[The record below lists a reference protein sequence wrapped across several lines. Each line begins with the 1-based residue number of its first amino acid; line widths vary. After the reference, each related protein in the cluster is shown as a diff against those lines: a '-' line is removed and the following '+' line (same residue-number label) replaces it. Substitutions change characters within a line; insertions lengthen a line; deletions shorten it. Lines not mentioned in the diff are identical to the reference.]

1 MGYWFRIGDFELL
14 VVSDGVIRQDAGATF
29 GLVPRVMW
37 EKYVPD
43 IDEKYRLPVGLN
55 SLFIRGGGKT
65 VLVDTGCGDKS
76 RSAPGAMDIEHTG
89 TLLENLRAE
98 GVAPEDVDL
107 VINSHLHFDHCGGN
121 TVVDDGKLRPAFPR
135 ARYVIQK
142 GEWEAAT
149 HPNDRTRG
157 TYLAENI
164 EPLDEAGQVD
174 LVEGDTEV
182 VPGVR
187 MVRAPGHTDDHVVV
201 EVESGGDY
209 ALYIGELSQHPV
221 QLERLAWISAFDTM
235 PLVSLETKKRFVEK
249 AIEKNATIVSVHHE
263 YPGVGRVRLDD
274 GKRKWEEISN
284 GSAGNENG
292 AAL

>member
-43 IDEKYRLPVGLN
+43 LDEKYRLPVGLN

-65 VLVDTGCGDKS
+65 VLVDTGCGDKA

-98 GVAPEDVDL
+98 GVAAADVDL

-135 ARYVIQK
+135 AQYVIQK

-164 EPLDEAGQVD
+164 EPLDEAGQVA

-201 EVESGGDY
+201 EVESGGGY

-249 AIEKNATIVSVHHE
+249 SIEKNATIVSVHHG
-263 YPGVGRVRLDD
+263 YPGVGRVSLDR
-274 GKRKWEEISN
+274 GKRKWEEI
-284 GSAGNENG
+284 NENG

>member
-55 SLFIRGGGKT
+55 SLLIRGGGKT
-65 VLVDTGCGDKS
+65 VLVDTGCGDKVT
-76 RSAPGAMDIEHTG
+76 RSPGAMDIEHTG

-98 GVAPEDVDL
+98 GVAAENVDL

-121 TVVDDGKLRPAFPR
+121 TVVDDGTLRPAFPR
-135 ARYVIQK
+135 AQYVIQK

-164 EPLDEAGQVD
+164 EPLDDAGQVD

-249 AIEKNATIVSVHHE
+249 SIEKNATIVSVHHG
-263 YPGVGRVRLDD
+263 YPGVGRLRLHD
-274 GKRKWEEISN
+274 GKRKWEETAEK
-284 GSAGNENG
+284 GR
-292 AAL
+292 

>member
-65 VLVDTGCGDKS
+65 VLVDTGCGDKT
-76 RSAPGAMDIEHTG
+76 RRAPGAMDIEHTG
-89 TLLENLRAE
+89 TLLQSLRAE
-98 GVAPEDVDL
+98 GVAAEDVDI

-121 TVVDDGKLRPAFPR
+121 TIVADGKLRPAFPR

-164 EPLDEAGQVD
+164 EPLDDAGQVD

-249 AIEKNATIVSVHHE
+249 SIENDATLVSVHHE
-263 YPGVGRVRLDD
+263 YPGVGRVRLDE
-274 GKRKWEEISN
+274 GRRKWEEISD
-284 GSAGNENG
+284 GPARNENG
-292 AAL
+292 PAQ

>member
-43 IDEKYRLPVGLN
+43 IDDKHRLPVGLN

-65 VLVDTGCGDKS
+65 VLVDTGCGDKIT
-76 RSAPGAMDIEHTG
+76 RSPGAMDIEHTG
-89 TLLENLRAE
+89 TLLDNLQAE
-98 GVAPEDVDL
+98 GVAAEDIDI
-107 VINSHLHFDHCGGN
+107 VINTHLHFDHCGGN
-121 TVVDDGKLRPAFPR
+121 TVVDDGTLRPAFPR
-135 ARYVIQK
+135 AQYVIQK

-164 EPLDEAGQVD
+164 EPLEAAGQVD
-174 LVEGDTEV
+174 LVEGDAEV
-182 VPGVR
+182 LPGVR

-249 AIEKNATIVSVHHE
+249 SIEKDATIVSVHHG
-263 YPGVGRVRLDD
+263 YPGVGRVRLTD
-274 GKRKWEEISN
+274 GKRKWEEI
-284 GSAGNENG
+284 NENG
-292 AAL
+292 AVL

>member
-1 MGYWFRIGDFELL
+1 MGYWFRIGGFELL

-43 IDEKYRLPVGLN
+43 IDDKYRLPVGLN
-55 SLFIRGGGKT
+55 SLLIRGGGKT
-65 VLVDTGCGDKS
+65 VLVDTGCGGKV
-76 RSAPGAMDIEHTG
+76 RRAPGAMDIEHTG
-89 TLLENLRAE
+89 TLLANLKAE
-98 GVAPEDVDL
+98 GVAAEDVDL
-107 VINSHLHFDHCGGN
+107 VVNSHLHFDHCGGN
-121 TVVDDGKLRPAFPR
+121 TVDDGGRLRPAFPR
-135 ARYVIQK
+135 ARYVIQE

-174 LVEGDTEV
+174 LVEGDAEV

-249 AIEKNATIVSVHHE
+249 SVEKNATLVSVHHE
-263 YPGVGRVRLDD
+263 YPGVGRVTMTD
-274 GKRKWEEISN
+274 GKRKWEEA
-284 GSAGNENG
+284 AGNG
-292 AAL
+292 R